1 MYVEFKKSIAWTIIV
16 QFDKM
21 NLLINLCSAF
31 NILLKLQEEKMKARQ
46 YYYSRWFN
54 KLLKSTFGVYLKT
67 RFRVNIYNE
76 KIKNIKPPYLVI
88 GNHVGAWDPFLM
100 SIGISEPIYFVISDS
115 HFRNFW
121 LRQVLKLVG
130 GIPKSKQ
137 IADSGTIRAILSIIK
152 QKGVIGLYPE
162 GARNWD
168 LKNVPV
174 IYSTAKLIKS
184 LKLPVINTLMQ
195 GAGLT
200 RPRWARSSRPGI
212 INMNYDVLLHPE
224 EIKKMDVDEIYQ
236 KVVHGI
242 HLNEY
247 EWQKENMIPFK
258 GKNLAEYLDLFLVAC
273 PKCKSLCTLYSHGDF
288 FTCKSCNYSVRYD
301 EYGFF
306 KTEEMFFD
314 SPQTWSEWQNT
325 YLQELFSKKEYVSG
339 QVPLFTDS
347 DAKLFTG
354 KRRGKLRKYNW
365 LGSVE
370 LYFDR
375 FEFKPKKGK
384 MYTFPLSE
392 ITGMNTQNN
401 NKFEFYYKNTLY
413 RFKFTTQH
421 KSVYKYE
428 LAINIVNKIK
438 QPDPQTDLPE

>member
-1 MYVEFKKSIAWTIIV
+1 MKS
-16 QFDKM
+16 
-21 NLLINLCSAF
+21 
-31 NILLKLQEEKMKARQ
+31 RQ
-46 YYYSRWFN
+46 YHYSRWFN
-54 KLLKSTFGVYLKT
+54 KVLKSTFGVYLKK
-67 RFRVNIYNE
+67 RFNVKIYNQ
-76 KIKNIKPPYLVI
+76 KIQNIRPPYLVI

-100 SIGISEPIYFVISDS
+100 SIGIADPIYFVISDA

-137 IADSGTIRAILSIIK
+137 LADSGSIRAILSIIK
-152 QKGVIGLYPE
+152 RKGVIGLYPE

-184 LKLPVINTLMQ
+184 LKIPVISTVMQ

-200 RPRWARSSRPGI
+200 RPRWARSSRTGI
-212 INMNYDVLLHPE
+212 INMNYDILLKPE
-224 EIKKMDVDEIYQ
+224 EIKDMDVDSIYR
-236 KVVHGI
+236 KVVDGI
-242 HLNEY
+242 HFNEY
-247 EWQKENMIPFK
+247 EWQNKNMIRFK
-258 GKNLAEYLDLFLVAC
+258 GKNLAEYLDLFLVVC
-273 PKCKSLCTLYSHGDF
+273 PRCRSLCSLHSHGDY
-288 FTCKSCNYSVRYD
+288 FTCRECNYTVRYD

-306 KTEEMFFD
+306 TAEHEKFFD
-314 SPQTWSEWQNT
+314 STQAWSEWQNA
-325 YLQELFSKKEYVSG
+325 YLYELFSKDEYVTG
-339 QVPLFTDS
+339 KIPLFSDS
-347 DAKLFTG
+347 DTRLFTG

-365 LGSVE
+365 LGNVE

-375 FEFKPKKGK
+375 FEFKPEKGN

-392 ITGMNTQNN
+392 ISGMNVQNN

-413 RFKFTTQH
+413 RFKFNTQH

-428 LAINIVNKIK
+428 LAINIINKIK
-438 QPDPQTDLPE
+438 SADVQN